1 MGLTLDRKLSFYE
14 HINEEIRQANKCVDL
29 LQKLQG
35 ILPRTGLLT
44 IYKLFIRHL
53 LDYADI
59 IYHQTFNT
67 LLSIK
72 GSSCEKFV
80 QELELE

>member
-59 IYHQTFNT
+59 IYHQPFNA
-67 LLSIK
+67 LFSKKIE
-72 GSSCEKFV
+72 SV
-80 QELELE
+80 Q

>member
-35 ILPRTGLLT
+35 ILPRTGLLA

-59 IYHQTFNT
+59 IYHQPFNA
-67 LLSIK
+67 LFSKKIE
-72 GSSCEKFV
+72 SV
-80 QELELE
+80 Q

>member
-29 LQKLQG
+29 LQKLQV

-59 IYHQTFNT
+59 IYHQPFNALFSKKT
-67 LLSIK
+67 ES
-72 GSSCEKFV
+72 V
-80 QELELE
+80 Q